1 MPYGVFSHRAPQKLQ
16 FFNSSILQFFNPSI
30 LQSFNFQFYNSS
42 ILQFFNFLKVQ
53 PLQILKEYWGYDSF
67 RGIQSDIIESICSG
81 RDTLGLMPTGG
92 GKSICF
98 QVPALMM
105 EGLCIVV
112 TPLISLMK
120 DQVQQLKNR
129 GIKAEALYS
138 GLMREDI
145 VRLLDNAVHGAYK
158 LLYISP
164 ERLSSDLFLA
174 KLARMRQV
182 SMIVVDEA
190 HCISQWGYDFRPSYL
205 QIAKIRQLL
214 PNADVPVLALTAT
227 ATPKVVDDIQA
238 CLRFKEKNVFS
249 MSFER
254 KNLIYVV
261 RETEDRAGEMLHI
274 LQRVPN
280 GSAIVYTRTR
290 QQTVD
295 IARYLEENGI
305 TASNYHA
312 GLTDAEKDYRQIN
325 WTKNRV
331 RVMVATNAFGMGID
345 KPDVRMVIHYNM
357 PDSLEAYFQ
366 EAGRA
371 GRDGKMSYAVLL
383 YNQQDIKTLNRR
395 VPETYPDIDYVRQ
408 TYENVACFLQ
418 VGVGEALGRTFY
430 FPMETFCRLFHQFP
444 VQTNAALNLLN
455 NAGYIEYHEE
465 QEFKSALHF
474 ILRKEELYRLYAMD
488 EETDL
493 LVQTILRTYSGV
505 FANFVYVE
513 ETNLSHLT
521 GLKPERVYQILKDLH
536 HQRVIDFI
544 PRRKTPTIGYTV
556 ARVDTELIALPSIVY
571 EDRKAD
577 FQQRID
583 EIAHYVTSTDTCRS
597 RLLLNYFGEKADHDC
612 GQCDVCLAK
621 KKTPSAHLDEVQKAI
636 QAIKERLQDG
646 QEHPLAELKTLPIKS
661 SVLDEAIRHMTGEE
675 LISTRGMSVTLN
687 GKA

>member
-1 MPYGVFSHRAPQKLQ
+1 MGRCSCRLRTSERTRRDGRIRGIAVQK
-16 FFNSSILQFFNPSI
+16 
-30 LQSFNFQFYNSS
+30 
-42 ILQFFNFLKVQ
+42 
-53 PLQILKEYWGYDSF
+53 PLDILKKHWGYDSF
-67 RGIQSDIIESICSG
+67 RGIQRDIIESILGGC
-81 RDTLGLMPTGG
+81 DTLGLMPTGG

-120 DQVQQLKNR
+120 DQVQQLKQR
-129 GIKAEALYS
+129 GIRAEAVYS
-138 GLMREDI
+138 GMMHDDI
-145 VRLLDNAVHGAYK
+145 VRVLDNAVLGAYR

-164 ERLSSDLFLA
+164 ERLSSELFML
-174 KLARMRQV
+174 KLRRMRHV

-205 QIAKIRQLL
+205 QIAKIRQFL
-214 PNADVPVLALTAT
+214 PCSDVPVLALTAT
-227 ATPKVVDDIQA
+227 ATPKVVDDIQER
-238 CLRFKEKNVFS
+238 LGFREKNVFS

-274 LQRVPN
+274 LQGVPN

-290 QQTVD
+290 QQTIE
-295 IARYLEENGI
+295 IARFLEEKGI
-305 TASNYHA
+305 TASHYHA
-312 GLTDAEKDYRQIN
+312 GLTNAEKDYRQIN

-345 KPDVRMVIHYNM
+345 KPDVRLVIHYNM

-371 GRDGKMSYAVLL
+371 GRDGKASYAVLL
-383 YNQQDIKTLNRR
+383 YNRQDLKTLNRR

-408 TYENVACFLQ
+408 TYENVSCFLQ

-430 FPMETFCRLFHQFP
+430 FPMETFCRAFHQFP
-444 VQTNAALNLLN
+444 VQTHAALHLLN

-474 ILRKEELYRLYAMD
+474 ILRKEELYRIYETS

-493 LVQTILRTYSGV
+493 LIQTILRTYSGV
-505 FANFVYVE
+505 FANYVYIE

-521 GLKPERVYQILKDLH
+521 GIPVQQVYQMLKDLH
-536 HQRVIDFI
+536 HNRIIDFI
-544 PRRKTPTIGYTV
+544 PHRQTPTVGYTI
-556 ARVDTELIALPSIVY
+556 ARVDTEFISLPPIVY

-583 EIAHYVTSTDTCRS
+583 EIARYVTSTDTCRS
-597 RLLLNYFGEKADHDC
+597 RMLRNYFGERTNHDC
-612 GQCDVCLAK
+612 GQCDVCLARK
-621 KKTPSAHLDEVQKAI
+621 KAEATRASDVQAAV
-636 QAIKERLQDG
+636 QAITAFLQDG
-646 QEHPLAELKTLPIKS
+646 NAHKLAELKTLPIPTP
-661 SVLDEAIRHMTGEE
+661 VFDEAVRYMTTEE
-675 LISTRGMSVTLN
+675 LLVTQGMEVALN
-687 GKA
+687 HQS

>member
-1 MPYGVFSHRAPQKLQ
+1 MK
-16 FFNSSILQFFNPSI
+16 
-30 LQSFNFQFYNSS
+30 
-42 ILQFFNFLKVQ
+42 
-53 PLQILKEYWGYDSF
+53 PLDILKEYWGYDSF
-67 RGIQSDIIESICSG
+67 RGVQSNIIESVLNG

-98 QVPALMM
+98 QVPALMLD
-105 EGLCIVV
+105 GLCLVI

-129 GIKAEALYS
+129 GIKAEAVYS
-138 GLMREDI
+138 GMMREDI
-145 VRLLDNAVHGAYK
+145 VRVLDNAVLGAYK

-164 ERLSSDLFLA
+164 ERLSSELFLA
-174 KLARMRQV
+174 KLERMRQV
-182 SMIVVDEA
+182 SMIVVDES

-214 PNADVPVLALTAT
+214 PTAHVPVLALTAT
-227 ATPKVVDDIQA
+227 ATPKVVDDIQKR
-238 CLRFKEKNVFS
+238 LGFRERNVFS

-274 LQRVPN
+274 LQGVPN

-295 IARYLEENGI
+295 IARYLEEHGI

-312 GLTDAEKDYRQIN
+312 GLTNAEKDYRQVN

-345 KPDVRMVIHYNM
+345 KPDVRLVIHYNM

-371 GRDGKMSYAVLL
+371 GRDGKTSYAVML
-383 YNQQDIKTLNRR
+383 YNPQDLKTLNRR
-395 VPETYPDIDYVRQ
+395 IPETYPDIDYVKQ
-408 TYENVACFLQ
+408 TYENVAYFLQ

-430 FPMETFCRLFHQFP
+430 FPMETFCRRFHQFP
-444 VQTNAALNLLN
+444 VQTNAALQLLN

-474 ILRKEELYRLYAMD
+474 ILRKEELYRIY
-488 EETDL
+488 ETDEQTDQL
-493 LVQTILRTYSGV
+493 IQTILRTYSGV
-505 FANFVYVE
+505 FANFVYIE
-513 ETNLSHLT
+513 ETYLSHLT
-521 GLKPERVYQILKDLH
+521 GLSVERVYQILKDLH
-536 HQRVIDFI
+536 HHRIIDFI
-544 PRRKTPTIGYTV
+544 PHRNTPTVGYTI
-556 ARVDTELIALPSIVY
+556 ARVETEYISLPPMVY
-571 EDRKAD
+571 EERKAA

-583 EIAHYVTSTDTCRS
+583 EMVHYVTSTDTCRS
-597 RLLLNYFGEKADHDC
+597 RMLLNYFSEVTDHDC
-612 GQCDVCLAK
+612 GQCDVCLER
-621 KKTPSAHLDEVQKAI
+621 KKTSSAHEKGVKNAT
-636 QAIKERLQDG
+636 QAIIDFLRDG
-646 QEHPLAELKTLPIKS
+646 QPHSLTDLKTLPIKT
-661 SVLDEAIRHMTGEE
+661 EEE
-675 LISTRGMSVTLN
+675 LDDAIHRLVEDELLVVDGLHVALKSQS
-687 GKA
+687 

>member
-1 MPYGVFSHRAPQKLQ
+1 MR
-16 FFNSSILQFFNPSI
+16 
-30 LQSFNFQFYNSS
+30 
-42 ILQFFNFLKVQ
+42 
-53 PLQILKEYWGYDSF
+53 PLDVLKEYWGYDSF
-67 RGIQSDIIESICSG
+67 RGIQSDIIESILSG
-81 RDTLGLMPTGG
+81 SDTLGLMPTGG

-98 QVPALMM
+98 QVPALML

-129 GIKAEALYS
+129 GIKAEAVYS
-138 GLMREDI
+138 GMMREDI
-145 VRLLDNAVHGAYK
+145 IRVLDNAVLGGYK

-164 ERLSSDLFLA
+164 ERLSSELFLA
-174 KLARMRQV
+174 KLERMRQV
-182 SMIVVDEA
+182 SMLVIDEA

-214 PNADVPVLALTAT
+214 PSDDVPVLALTAT
-227 ATPKVVDDIQA
+227 ATPKVVDDIQER
-238 CLRFKEKNVFS
+238 LHFRQKNVFS

-261 RETEDRAGEMLHI
+261 RETEDRAGELLHI
-274 LQRVPN
+274 LQGVPN

-295 IARYLEENGI
+295 VARFLEENGV

-312 GLTDAEKDYRQIN
+312 GLTNAEKDYRQIN

-345 KPDVRMVIHYNM
+345 KPDVRLVIHYNM

-371 GRDGKMSYAVLL
+371 GRDGKASYAVMLF
-383 YNQQDIKTLNRR
+383 NQQDIKTIQRR
-395 VPETYPDIDYVRQ
+395 VAETYPDPDYIRQ

-430 FPMETFCRLFHQFP
+430 FPIETFCRRFKQFP
-444 VQTNAALNLLN
+444 VQTNAALQLLN

-474 ILRKEELYRLYAMD
+474 ILRKEELYRIYESD
-488 EETDL
+488 EQTDL
-493 LVQTILRTYSGV
+493 LIQTILRTYPGV
-505 FANFVYVE
+505 FANFVYIE
-513 ETNLSHLT
+513 ETYLAHLT
-521 GLKPERVYQILKDLH
+521 GMTADQVYQRLKELH
-536 HQRVIDFI
+536 HHRIIDFI
-544 PRRKTPTIGYTV
+544 PHRQTPTVGYPM
-556 ARVDTELIALPSIVY
+556 ARVDTDLISLPPIVY
-571 EDRKAD
+571 SDRKID

-583 EIAHYVTSTDTCRS
+583 QMVHYVTTTDQCRS
-597 RLLLNYFGEKADHDC
+597 RMLLEYFGEHNDHDC
-612 GQCDVCLAK
+612 GQCDVCLSRK
-621 KKTPSAHLDEVQKAI
+621 KSPDAQADTLSAAI
-636 QAIKERLQDG
+636 QTITAFLQDG
-646 QEHPLAELKTLPIKS
+646 REHKLTDLKTLPIQTAI
-661 SVLDEAIRHMTGEE
+661 LEEALRYMTGEE
-675 LISTRGMSVTLN
+675 LLDVKGLYVKLN
-687 GKA
+687 R

>member
-1 MPYGVFSHRAPQKLQ
+1 MK
-16 FFNSSILQFFNPSI
+16 
-30 LQSFNFQFYNSS
+30 
-42 ILQFFNFLKVQ
+42 
-53 PLQILKEYWGYDSF
+53 PLDILKEYWGYDSF
-67 RGIQSDIIESICSG
+67 RGIQSDIIESVLNG
-81 RDTLGLMPTGG
+81 HDTLGLMPTGG

-98 QVPALMM
+98 QVPALMRD
-105 EGLCIVV
+105 GVCIVV

-129 GIKAEALYS
+129 GIKAEAVYS
-138 GLMREDI
+138 GMMREDI
-145 VRLLDNAVHGAYK
+145 VRVLDNAVLGGYK
-158 LLYISP
+158 LLYVSP
-164 ERLSSDLFLA
+164 ERLSTEIFLA

-205 QIAKIRQLL
+205 QIAKMRNFL
-214 PNADVPVLALTAT
+214 PKGDVPVLALTAT
-227 ATPKVVDDIQA
+227 ATPKVVDDIQER
-238 CLRFKEKNVFS
+238 LGFKEKNVFS

-261 RETEDRAGEMLHI
+261 RETEDRAGEILHI
-274 LQRVPN
+274 LQGVPN

-295 IARYLEENGI
+295 VARFLEENGI

-345 KPDVRMVIHYNM
+345 KPDVRLVIHFNM

-371 GRDGKMSYAVLL
+371 GRDGKTSYAVLL
-383 YNQQDIKTLNRR
+383 YNHQDLKTLNRR
-395 VPETYPDIDYVRQ
+395 VPETYPDLDYVKQ
-408 TYENVACFLQ
+408 TYENVAYFLQ

-430 FPMETFCRLFHQFP
+430 FPMETFCRRFHQFP
-444 VQTNAALNLLN
+444 VQTNAALQLLN
-455 NAGYIEYHEE
+455 NAGYLEYHEE

-474 ILRKEELYRLYAMD
+474 ILRKEELYRIYETD
-488 EETDL
+488 EESDL
-493 LVQTILRTYSGV
+493 VIQTILRTYPGV
-505 FANFVYVE
+505 FANFVYIE

-521 GLKPERVYQILKDLH
+521 GLSVERVYQILKDLH
-536 HQRVIDFI
+536 HHRIIDFI
-544 PRRKTPTIGYTV
+544 PHRKTPTVGYAV
-556 ARVDTELIALPSIVY
+556 ARVDTELITLPPMVY

-583 EIAHYVTSTDTCRS
+583 EIAHYATSTDTCRS
-597 RLLLNYFGEKADHDC
+597 RMLLQYFGEKSSHDC

-621 KKTPSAHLDEVQKAI
+621 KKTPVSHDEDVKEAI
-636 QAIKERLQDG
+636 QTITSFLQDG
-646 QEHPLAELKTLPIKS
+646 KEHQLTDLKALPVKT
-661 SVLDEAIRHMTGEE
+661 SVLDEAIRYMVEEE
-675 LISTRGMSVTLN
+675 LLVIQGMEVSLN
-687 GKA
+687 SQ

>member
-1 MPYGVFSHRAPQKLQ
+1 M
-16 FFNSSILQFFNPSI
+16 NSLE
-30 LQSFNFQFYNSS
+30 
-42 ILQFFNFLKVQ
+42 
-53 PLQILKEYWGYDSF
+53 ILKQYWGYDSF
-67 RGIQSDIIESICSG
+67 RGIQRDIIESICQG

-98 QVPALMM
+98 QVPALML

-129 GIKAEALYS
+129 GIKAEAVYA
-138 GLMREDI
+138 GMMREDI
-145 VRLLDNAVHGAYK
+145 VRVLDNAVLGGYK

-164 ERLSSDLFLA
+164 ERLASELFLA

-214 PNADVPVLALTAT
+214 PSDDVPVLALTAT
-227 ATPKVVDDIQA
+227 ATPKVVDDIQE
-238 CLRFKEKNVFS
+238 CLRFREKNVFS

-274 LQRVPN
+274 LQGVPV

-295 IARYLEENGI
+295 IAQFLEENGI

-312 GLTDAEKDYRQIN
+312 GLTNAEKDYRQQN

-345 KPDVRMVIHYNM
+345 KPDVRLVIHYNM

-371 GRDGKMSYAVLL
+371 GRDGKNSYAVLL
-383 YNQQDIKTLNRR
+383 YNHQDIKTLNRR
-395 VPETYPDIDYVRQ
+395 VLETYPDLDYVKQ
-408 TYENVACFLQ
+408 TYENVAYFLQ
-418 VGVGEALGRTFY
+418 VGIGEALGRTFY
-430 FPMETFCRLFHQFP
+430 FPMETFCRTFHQFP

-474 ILRKEELYRLYAMD
+474 ILRKEELYRIY
-488 EETDL
+488 ETDEDTD
-493 LVQTILRTYSGV
+493 LVIQTILRAYSGV
-505 FANFVYVE
+505 FANFVYIE

-521 GLKPERVYQILKDLH
+521 GLSVERVYMILKDLH
-536 HQRVIDFI
+536 HNRIIDFI
-544 PRRKTPTIGYTV
+544 PHRKTPTICYTV
-556 ARVDTELIALPSIVY
+556 ARVDTDQIYLPSIVY

-583 EIAHYVTSTDTCRS
+583 QMSEYVTSTDQCRS
-597 RLLLNYFGEKADHDC
+597 RMLLNYFGEADSHDC
-612 GQCDVCLAK
+612 GQCDVCLAHK
-621 KKTPSAHLDEVQKAI
+621 KSASDEIRDLQ
-636 QAIKERLQDG
+636 QAVLTITNFLKDEQRHSMQELQN
-646 QEHPLAELKTLPIKS
+646 LPIKTD
-661 SVLDEAIRHMTGEE
+661 VLDEAIRHMGAEE
-675 LISTRGMSVTLN
+675 LIILDGLKVKLRN
-687 GKA
+687 

>member
-1 MPYGVFSHRAPQKLQ
+1 MK
-16 FFNSSILQFFNPSI
+16 
-30 LQSFNFQFYNSS
+30 
-42 ILQFFNFLKVQ
+42 
-53 PLQILKEYWGYDSF
+53 PLDILKEYWGYDSF
-67 RGIQSDIIESICSG
+67 RGIQHDIIESILDG

-98 QVPALMM
+98 QVPALMS

-120 DQVQQLKNR
+120 DQVLQLKRR
-129 GIKAEALYS
+129 GIRAEAVYS
-138 GLMREDI
+138 GMMRDDI
-145 VRLLDNAVHGAYK
+145 IRVLDNAVLGGYK

-164 ERLSSDLFLA
+164 ERLSSELFLA
-174 KLARMRQV
+174 KLVRMRQV

-205 QIAKIRQLL
+205 QIATIRRLL
-214 PNADVPVLALTAT
+214 PVENVPVLALTAT
-227 ATPKVVDDIQA
+227 ATPKVVDDIQER
-238 CLRFKEKNVFS
+238 LGFRKKNVFS

-274 LQRVPN
+274 LQGVPE

-290 QQTVD
+290 QQTID
-295 IARYLEENGI
+295 IARYLEENNI

-325 WTKNRV
+325 WTKGRV

-345 KPDVRMVIHYNM
+345 KPDVRLVIHYHM

-371 GRDGKMSYAVLL
+371 GRDGKTSYAVLL
-383 YNQQDIKTLNRR
+383 YNYHDLKTLNRR
-395 VPETYPDIDYVRQ
+395 VAETYPDLNYVKQ
-408 TYENVACFLQ
+408 TYENVSYFLQ
-418 VGVGEALGRTFY
+418 VGIGEALGRTFY
-430 FPMETFCRLFHQFP
+430 FPMETFCRTFHQFP
-444 VQTNAALNLLN
+444 VQTQAALQLLN

-474 ILRKEELYRLYAMD
+474 ILRKEELYRIYETD

-493 LVQTILRTYSGV
+493 LIQTILRTYSGV
-505 FANFVYVE
+505 FANFVYIE

-521 GLKPERVYQILKDLH
+521 GIPAERVYQILKDLH
-536 HQRVIDFI
+536 HNRIIDFI
-544 PRRKTPTIGYTV
+544 PHRQTPTVCYTV
-556 ARVDTELIALPSIVY
+556 ARVDTNLISLPPIVY
-571 EDRKAD
+571 EDRRED

-583 EIAHYVTSTDTCRS
+583 QIAHYVTSTDTCRS
-597 RLLLNYFGEKADHDC
+597 RMLLSYFGEHADHDC
-612 GQCDVCLAK
+612 GQCDVCLAR
-621 KKTPSAHLDEVQKAI
+621 KKTETSRASDVQTAI
-636 QAIKERLQDG
+636 QTITAFLGDG
-646 QEHPLAELKTLPIKS
+646 QEHRLMDLKSLPIQTP
-661 SVLDEAIRHMTGEE
+661 VFDEALQYMMGEE
-675 LISTRGMSVTLN
+675 MLVVEGMKIWLN
-687 GKA
+687 SED

>member
-1 MPYGVFSHRAPQKLQ
+1 MQK
-16 FFNSSILQFFNPSI
+16 
-30 LQSFNFQFYNSS
+30 
-42 ILQFFNFLKVQ
+42 
-53 PLQILKEYWGYDSF
+53 PLDILKRYWGYDSF
-67 RGIQSDIIESICSG
+67 RGIQRDIIESILSG
-81 RDTLGLMPTGG
+81 GDTLGLMPTGG

-98 QVPALMM
+98 QVPALMR

-120 DQVQQLKNR
+120 DQVQQLKQR
-129 GIKAEALYS
+129 GIRAEAVYS
-138 GLMREDI
+138 GMMHDDI
-145 VRLLDNAVHGAYK
+145 VRVLDNAVLGAYK

-164 ERLSSDLFLA
+164 ERLSSELFML
-174 KLARMRQV
+174 KLRRMRQV

-205 QIAKIRQLL
+205 QIAKIRQFL
-214 PNADVPVLALTAT
+214 PCDNVPVLALTAT
-227 ATPKVVDDIQA
+227 ATPKVVDDIQER
-238 CLRFKEKNVFS
+238 LGFREKNVFS

-274 LQRVPN
+274 LQGVPN

-290 QQTVD
+290 QQTIE
-295 IARYLEENGI
+295 IARFLEENGI

-312 GLTDAEKDYRQIN
+312 GLTNAEKDYRQIN

-345 KPDVRMVIHYNM
+345 KPDVRLVIHYNM

-371 GRDGKMSYAVLL
+371 GRDGKASYAVLL
-383 YNQQDIKTLNRR
+383 YNRQDLKTLNRR

-408 TYENVACFLQ
+408 TYENVSCFLQ

-430 FPMETFCRLFHQFP
+430 FPMETFCRAFHQFP
-444 VQTNAALNLLN
+444 VQTHAALHLLN

-474 ILRKEELYRLYAMD
+474 ILRKEELYRIYETS

-493 LVQTILRTYSGV
+493 LIQTILRTYSGV
-505 FANFVYVE
+505 FANYVYIE

-521 GLKPERVYQILKDLH
+521 GIPAKQVYQMLKDLH
-536 HQRVIDFI
+536 HNRIIDFI
-544 PRRKTPTIGYTV
+544 PHRQTPTVGYTI
-556 ARVDTELIALPSIVY
+556 ARVDTEFISLPPIVY

-583 EIAHYVTSTDTCRS
+583 EIARYVTSTDTCRS
-597 RLLLNYFGEKADHDC
+597 RMLRNYFGERTDHDC
-612 GQCDVCLAK
+612 GQCDVCLARK
-621 KKTPSAHLDEVQKAI
+621 KAESTHVGDVQAAVQTI
-636 QAIKERLQDG
+636 TAFLQDG
-646 QEHPLAELKTLPIKS
+646 NAHKVTELKTLPIPTP
-661 SVLDEAIRHMTGEE
+661 VFDEAIRYMAAEE
-675 LISTRGMSVTLN
+675 LLVTQGMEVALN
-687 GKA
+687 NQS

>member
-1 MPYGVFSHRAPQKLQ
+1 MT
-16 FFNSSILQFFNPSI
+16 
-30 LQSFNFQFYNSS
+30 
-42 ILQFFNFLKVQ
+42 
-53 PLQILKEYWGYDSF
+53 PLDILKQYWGYDSF
-67 RGIQSDIIESICSG
+67 RGIQSDIIESVCQG

-98 QVPALMM
+98 QVPALMLG
-105 EGLCIVV
+105 GLSIVV

-120 DQVQQLKNR
+120 DQVHQLKHR
-129 GIKAEALYS
+129 GIKAEAVYS
-138 GLMREDI
+138 GMMREDI
-145 VRLLDNAVHGAYK
+145 VRVLDNAVLGAYQ

-164 ERLSSDLFLA
+164 ERLSSELFLA

-214 PNADVPVLALTAT
+214 PSDSVPVLALTAT
-227 ATPKVVDDIQA
+227 ATPKVVDDIQD
-238 CLRFKEKNVFS
+238 CLHFKEKNVFS

-274 LQRVPN
+274 LQGVPV

-290 QQTVD
+290 QQTID
-295 IARYLEENGI
+295 IARYLEENGV

-312 GLTDAEKDYRQIN
+312 GLTDAEKDYRQMN

-345 KPDVRMVIHYNM
+345 KPDVRLVIHYNM

-371 GRDGKMSYAVLL
+371 GRDGKSSYAVLL
-383 YNQQDIKTLNRR
+383 YNHQDIKTLNRR
-395 VPETYPDIDYVRQ
+395 VPETYPDLDYVRQ
-408 TYENVACFLQ
+408 TYENLSCFLQ

-430 FPMETFCRLFHQFP
+430 FPMETFCRKFHQFP
-444 VQTNAALNLLN
+444 VQTNAALHLLN

-474 ILRKEELYRLYAMD
+474 ILRKEELYRIY
-488 EETDL
+488 ETDDDTD
-493 LVQTILRTYSGV
+493 LVIQTILRTYPGV
-505 FANFVYVE
+505 FANFVYIE

-521 GLKPERVYQILKDLH
+521 GISVERVYMILKDLH
-536 HQRVIDFI
+536 HHRIIDFI
-544 PRRKTPTIGYTV
+544 PHRKTPTVCYTIS
-556 ARVDTELIALPSIVY
+556 RVDTERIHLPAFVY
-571 EDRKAD
+571 KDRKAD

-583 EIAHYVTSTDTCRS
+583 QISQYVTSTDQCRS
-597 RLLLNYFGEKADHDC
+597 RMLLHYFGEQTDHDC

-621 KKTPSAHLDEVQKAI
+621 KKTPAAHVEEVQKAI
-636 QAIKERLQDG
+636 QTIKDFLQNG
-646 QEHPLAELKTLPIKS
+646 EARSLKELKTLSIQTD
-661 SVLDEAIRHMTGEE
+661 VLEEALRYMVAEE
-675 LISTRGMSVTLN
+675 LIITHGMEVTLN
-687 GKA
+687 SNS